1 MFEAWKYYFVFD
13 SKIVYYYYI
22 FFKLSFHNVVSALP
36 NVVKIDGENG
46 KFVSTLSDVV
56 QINFETDN
64 VCSTLFNAVNFKFD
78 VHNVVS
84 ACIWRCVT
92 SGSHINLQTTLKQ
105 WWNVCW
111 EHTPIRHFQTKRILK
126 YLKHFLVLCLQWMDL
141 KLSLKIS
148 KTNVSYRYTRTWV
161 MTGSHLCSKLLN
173 L

>member
-64 VCSTLFNAVNFKFD
+64 VCSTLFNAVNLKVD

-84 ACIWRCVT
+84 VCIWRCVT
-92 SGSHINLQTTLKQ
+92 SRSRINLQTMLKQ

-111 EHTPIRHFQTKRILK
+111 GHTPIRHFQTKRILK

-141 KLSLKIS
+141 KLPLKIS

-161 MTGSHLCSKLLN
+161 RLVHISALSC
-173 L
+173 